1 MSFPEI
7 RGTGAPMATRNTEE
21 AEEQTPHRAGTVA
34 IVGRP
39 NVGKSTLLNAL
50 LEEQLAIV
58 SPTPQTTRHALLG
71 ILHLDN
77 AQIGL
82 LDTPGL
88 HKPQTPLGKRLNSA
102 ARGAVEDADVVVF
115 VTEPSQGIHMGV
127 HPGDAALLGS
137 LGKDKPTILA
147 LNKVDTVR
155 PRSKMLPFLQVIGKV
170 RHFESVVP
178 IAARRNDGL
187 DRLLKEII
195 ALLPERPPQWGEDDL
210 TDRPMRFFAAEFV
223 REQILLATREE
234 VPHQA
239 AVSIDLYEEKKS
251 LTRIVA
257 TIHVERDGQKA
268 ILLGK
273 GGAQVKAIGT
283 AARER
288 LESFLGDRKVL
299 LELFVRVTPEWSTNK
314 SMLEELGFDE
324 GKQS

>member
-1 MSFPEI
+1 MSKSDP
-7 RGTGAPMATRNTEE
+7 
-21 AEEQTPHRAGTVA
+21 EEQAPAEPHRAGTVA

-50 LEEQLAIV
+50 LKEDLAIV

-71 ILHLDN
+71 ILHLPN

-88 HKPQTPLGKRLNSA
+88 HKPSTPLGKRLNTA
-102 ARGAVEDADVVVF
+102 ARGAVEDADVIVF
-115 VTEPSQGIHMGV
+115 VTEPSDGIRMGV
-127 HPGDAALLGS
+127 HPGDAAILKTLAA
-137 LGKDKPTILA
+137 DKPVILC
-147 LNKVDTVR
+147 LNKVDTVK
-155 PRSKMLPFLQVIGKV
+155 PRSKMLPFLQVIGRV
-170 RHFESVVP
+170 REFVSVVP

-187 DRLLKEII
+187 DRLLKEIVP
-195 ALLPERPPQWGEDDL
+195 LLPVQDRLWGEDDL

-223 REQILLATREE
+223 REQILLATKQE

-273 GGAQVKAIGT
+273 GGVQVKAIGT

-288 LESFLGDRKVL
+288 IEAFLGGSKVL
-299 LELFVRVTPEWSTNK
+299 LEIFVRVTPEWSTSK
-314 SMLEELGFDE
+314 SMLAELGYEE
-324 GKQS
+324 GSRK

>member
-1 MSFPEI
+1 MTKRKSEEEPE
-7 RGTGAPMATRNTEE
+7 TERS
-21 AEEQTPHRAGTVA
+21 PHRAGTVA

-50 LEEQLAIV
+50 LEEDLAIV

-102 ARGAVEDADVVVF
+102 ARGAVEEADVVVF
-115 VTEPSQGIHMGV
+115 MTEPSHGVNMGV
-127 HPGDAALLGS
+127 HPGDAALLAN
-137 LGKDKPTILA
+137 LGKDKPTILV
-147 LNKVDTVR
+147 LNKCDTVK
-155 PRSKMLPFLQVIGKV
+155 PRSKMLPFLQVIG
-170 RHFESVVP
+170 RHRDFVSVVP

-187 DRLLKEII
+187 DRLLKEIV
-195 ALLPERPPQWGEDDL
+195 ALLPEREPMWGEDDL

-223 REQILLATREE
+223 REQILLATKEE

-239 AVSIDLYEEKKS
+239 AVSIDLYEERRT
-251 LTRIVA
+251 LTHIVA

-268 ILLGK
+268 IMLGK

-288 LESFLGDRKVL
+288 LETFLDGRKVL
-299 LELFVRVTPEWSTNK
+299 LELFIRVTPDWSTSK
-314 SMLEELGFDE
+314 SMLEELGFQNE
-324 GKQS
+324 GKS